1 MIAQKFCIITGLFL
15 YAECNIVT
23 ISRMGKTMHWL
34 QAIWKVRLNT
44 GCYCLVRL
52 SDRNNLNF
60 VSLWEAARSSY
71 ALRVTTGH
79 ILGSG
84 GKDRKKNSDTGLPGL
99 DCFAKLPGIRTT
111 PSSLYPFPVR
121 FNCNRSADLD
131 GRVNANNIQLSC
143 FNDSDLFRPHAD
155 MCDSKYTLYIPCTCI
170 MKSTEVQTLGAH
182 YAVKLWNARELGVY
196 GKYKRC
202 SSSTCAW

>member
-1 MIAQKFCIITGLFL
+1 MNTFFVTCFPKVSKFSYIGNQTINYCNAYNHHILKHQFLPTTCLSPFTIIMIAPKFCRLFL

-23 ISRMGKTMHWL
+23 ISRMGKTMQWL
-34 QAIWKVRLNT
+34 QAIWKVRLNM

-79 ILGSG
+79 ILESG
-84 GKDRKKNSDTGLPGL
+84 GKDRKKNSDTGFPGL

-111 PSSLYPFPVR
+111 PSSLYLFPVR
-121 FNCNRSADLD
+121 FNCDRSSDVD

-143 FNDSDLFRPHAD
+143 FNDSDLFWPHAD
-155 MCDSKYTLYIPCTCI
+155 MCDS
-170 MKSTEVQTLGAH
+170 
-182 YAVKLWNARELGVY
+182 
-196 GKYKRC
+196 
-202 SSSTCAW
+202 

>member
-1 MIAQKFCIITGLFL
+1 MNAPKFCIITGLFP

-23 ISRMGKTMHWL
+23 ISRMGKTMQWL
-34 QAIWKVRLNT
+34 QAILKVWFNM
-44 GCYCLVRL
+44 GCYCLERL

-71 ALRVTTGH
+71 ALGVTTGH
-79 ILGSG
+79 ILESG
-84 GKDRKKNSDTGLPGL
+84 GKDRKNSDTGL

-111 PSSLYPFPVR
+111 PSSLYLFPVR
-121 FNCNRSADLD
+121 FNCDRSADLD

-155 MCDSKYTLYIPCTCI
+155 MCDS
-170 MKSTEVQTLGAH
+170 
-182 YAVKLWNARELGVY
+182 
-196 GKYKRC
+196 
-202 SSSTCAW
+202 